1 MCTPEAVGR
10 GLLARAGGQHQV
22 VVRTARS
29 ARDVGTE
36 ADLLAVAGPVRRAV
50 TTRLAGRPELD
61 PEDVVQETLSRVWA
75 ERWRLERSTL
85 LPYALVVARNLVTSA
100 ERREDL
106 GRRHRHRL
114 AEPPPDGDPGP
125 ALVAA
130 EEQAAVAR
138 AVAAL
143 RAEDRSLL
151 LDHEVDGV
159 EARKIAADQ
168 GVEAGTVAARLARAR
183 ARLRV
188 QHLLEFRHTT
198 LPTPRCRGVLDA
210 LSLGD
215 RSRQRTVLA
224 AEHLLGCPTCAALAE
239 PLLAR
244 RRSLAALAPVAVLLA
259 LPGRLVGWV
268 RGHPLPATASG
279 VGAVAVV
286 VAVAVLTGSPPP
298 PAPVAAAAPTTAA
311 ATVPPTLTVGTAAVL
326 PAGRIGSIAGAVGRT
341 AEAEDVPVQSVPA
354 DEGFWIGGGPGARL
368 WVRLDTRGGE
378 SAVRVRPGQR
388 ATFAAEV
395 VRVTGDSPARLGLT
409 DPAAAAELRAAGAYL
424 VVDPRRLRLRD

>member
-1 MCTPEAVGR
+1 M
-10 GLLARAGGQHQV
+10 
-22 VVRTARS
+22 VRTARP
-29 ARDVGTE
+29 ARDVATE
-36 ADLLAVAGPVRRAV
+36 ADLLAVAAPVRRAV

-85 LPYALVVARNLVTSA
+85 LAYALVVARNLVTSA
-100 ERREDL
+100 ERREVV
-106 GRRHRHRL
+106 GRRYRHRL
-114 AEPPPDGDPGP
+114 ADPPPDGDPGP

-130 EEQAAVAR
+130 EEQSAVAR

-143 RAEDRSLL
+143 RVEDRSLL
-151 LDHEVDGV
+151 LDHEVAGV
-159 EARKIAADQ
+159 EARKIAAEL

-188 QHLLEFRHTT
+188 QHLLEFRRTT

-239 PLLAR
+239 PLLTR
-244 RRSLAALAPVAVLLA
+244 RRSLTALAPIAVLLA
-259 LPGRLVGWV
+259 LPGRLVGWA

-286 VAVAVLTGSPPP
+286 VAVAVLTGNSPP
-298 PAPVAAAAPTTAA
+298 PAPVAVPVAAPAPSTAA
-311 ATVPPTLTVGTAAVL
+311 PAAPAASATPATLTVGSIAVL
-326 PAGRIGSIAGAVGRT
+326 PAGRLGSMTGEIGRT

-354 DEGFWIGGGPGARL
+354 DEGFWIGGGPGARV

-378 SAVRVRPGQR
+378 SAARVRPGQR
-388 ATFAAEV
+388 ASFSAEV

-409 DPAAAAELRAAGAYL
+409 DPAAVAELRAAGAYL
-424 VVDPRRLRLRD
+424 VVDPRRLRLRN